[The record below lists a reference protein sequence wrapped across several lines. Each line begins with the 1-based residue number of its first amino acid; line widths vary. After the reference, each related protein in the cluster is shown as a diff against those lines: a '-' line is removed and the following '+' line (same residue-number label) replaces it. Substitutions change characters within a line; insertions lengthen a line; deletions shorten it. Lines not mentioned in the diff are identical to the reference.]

1 MDFFRELGLLNRV
14 RRTVGDHDRNRGGVM
29 MNQQPSV
36 VCSHEKIG
44 GRGKRRVK
52 AGFVEHRYVLG
63 ARNPRKVSVGLNPNI
78 RRARAE
84 LLSAFEYHFPA
95 LANAIPSG

>member
-1 MDFFRELGLLNRV
+1 
-14 RRTVGDHDRNRGGVM
+14 M

-36 VCSHEKIG
+36 VCSHEKISSRRK
-44 GRGKRRVK
+44 RGVK
-52 AGFVEHRYVLG
+52 AGFVKHGYVLG
-63 ARNPRKVSVGLNPNI
+63 ARNPREVSVGLDPNI
-78 RRARAE
+78 RRARSE